1 MISGEHW
8 GRFWWGTN
16 RVGSYVV
23 GGQGLLQEREESNP
37 PDSRI
42 KNREMGSVLLIGGRS
57 ARELSGSP
65 SPGSQACLP
74 V

>member
-1 MISGEHW
+1 MVSTGEGSGGAQIGW
-8 GRFWWGTN
+8 
-16 RVGSYVV
+16 VLMLL